1 MNLHE
6 IKYFLSLSELLHFG
20 KASASCN
27 LSPSALTR
35 SIKRLEEQLGQELFI
50 RDRRSVKLTSAGT
63 KFRSYAQN
71 AIRDWENICEE
82 LSDKDSVSG
91 LVSIYAS
98 VTAVYSLLPNLLES
112 YRKEFPEVQLELRTG
127 SAEESIQQILDGEI
141 DLAVAALPD
150 KQHPRLEF
158 KPLTE
163 TNLVFVGST
172 QESSFPTKNGILD
185 LSKTPLVL
193 PRSGLSR
200 RRLDEY
206 LKKHDIHAHINTE
219 VSGNEGILA
228 MVRLGSGVG
237 IVPELVLEKSPF
249 RNDVCKIESAP
260 QLSPYVVGLCTTHQN
275 LKRANIRA
283 LWELTN

>member
-1 MNLHE
+1 VNLHE